1 MSIRFRKRIKIL
13 PGLFINLSKSGLSA
27 TVGKRGSSVN
37 LKPGKPAR
45 ATTGIPGS
53 GIYATE
59 KITISPTLIVLLA
72 IAAIAAWLFA

>member
-13 PGLFINLSKSGLSA
+13 PGVVINLSKSGCSA
-27 TVGKRGSSVN
+27 TVGKRGTSVN
-37 LKPGKPAR
+37 LSPGKPTK
-45 ATTGIPGS
+45 ATAGIPGS

-59 KITISPTLIVLLA
+59 KITISPTLIALLA